1 MLFSPAFFHCYTAIT
16 HSVLQL
22 SLLAFSLAVYYFL
35 TLPYL
40 PDSPPIYLPTVRL
53 PVRFGLVL
61 GTAALLSTFML
72 SLICPS
78 GDQTF
83 PVPQF
88 SSFIFLACQNRGI
101 GPLMVALLRP
111 IPKPHSRIPFGSSSH
126 SFGRLFTIPFA
137 FLYTFILSFSR
148 SMYTLFAL
156 PGIKLSGFRSSPLY
170 FSPLPKQRH
179 WAFYGRTPPP
189 HTKPARVIFPHLR
202 FPLAFFPPFIGQ
214 NTFKPLGFSFR
225 FPRPFL
231 TLLTSSPPYR
241 SPSPP
246 SKQ

>member
-1 MLFSPAFFHCYTAIT
+1 
-16 HSVLQL
+16 
-22 SLLAFSLAVYYFL
+22 
-35 TLPYL
+35 
-40 PDSPPIYLPTVRL
+40 
-53 PVRFGLVL
+53 
-61 GTAALLSTFML
+61 
-72 SLICPS
+72 
-78 GDQTF
+78 
-83 PVPQF
+83 
-88 SSFIFLACQNRGI
+88 
-101 GPLMVALLRP
+101 MVALLRP

-137 FLYTFILSFSR
+137 FLSTFILSFSR
-148 SMYTLFAL
+148 KPTIYLPFRGSNFLVFAV
-156 PGIKLSGFRSSPLY
+156 SPLY